1 MRTSGTQTSLLT
13 LSIVSYPSER
23 LPVINDEFTAVL
35 IRDFLCVNFVTEIF
49 ISSPILYKNIEKG
62 VFTSSYFY
70 IVSVLLIAK
79 QEKKKTTTKKQ
90 CLTPS
95 CGQLFFVAV
104 SLTVPGFLHRKD
116 FCALQESTDH
126 VCT

>member
-79 QEKKKTTTKKQ
+79 QEKKKQ
-90 CLTPS
+90 
-95 CGQLFFVAV
+95 QLKNNVLPHLV
-104 SLTVPGFLHRKD
+104 GSYFLLLFH
-116 FCALQESTDH
+116 
-126 VCT
+126 